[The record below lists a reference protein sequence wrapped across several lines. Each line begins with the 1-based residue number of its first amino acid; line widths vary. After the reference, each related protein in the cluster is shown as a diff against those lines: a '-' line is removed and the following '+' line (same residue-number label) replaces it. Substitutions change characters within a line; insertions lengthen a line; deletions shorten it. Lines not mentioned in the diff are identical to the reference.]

1 MQQWHMLKRF
11 YAFIIFMLLPLS
23 TYAVGMGRITVQS
36 ALGAPFRAEIPLK
49 DLAGVDASTLSA
61 KMAGA
66 DAFKQA
72 GIPYATTLYAIRF
85 KVDTHPGATPRI
97 VLTSTQPVSDPFLN
111 LLVELQWPS
120 GQLLREYTVLLD
132 PPGYGGK
139 REAIAP
145 VALPSAPTPAAGPV
159 RAAAPA
165 MQPAAMAPSR
175 YGPVKQ
181 GDTLFSIAKQLKPA
195 GVTVEQMLAALY
207 QRNPGA
213 FAGHNMNRLMAG
225 KVLTVPRANEAAAV
239 GRQGAAREIRRQAA
253 NWRAY
258 RKRLAAA
265 ASAVAERKAA
275 KQTAAGKIT
284 PVVKSGA
291 EGQEAASDVLKLSRG
306 SAAGQTGAVGA
317 GGKQA
322 LQQQIQS
329 LQEDAIAKEK
339 TIQDANAR
347 IAALE
352 KTIKDMR
359 RLLTLKGEALPAQAT
374 EKAAPKPAAKPRAA
388 PSLVER
394 IMENPVYLGGSVAGA
409 VLVLALALWGV
420 GKARRKRME
429 KFMRGAGTES
439 DLSTSAVI
447 GKASGGS
454 VNTDTSFL
462 TDFSQAGL
470 GTIDTNEVD
479 PIAEAEVYIAY
490 GRDGQAED
498 ILKEAMGKDPHRYEI
513 HLKLLEIYAARKEA
527 ETFEALARELYTALD
542 GQQSPLWDKAA
553 QMGHALDPENPLYR
567 RETTEEDLSKTLII
581 SPEAAA
587 EARAASAPLD
597 VDLGEAV
604 QEEDVIEVGAAS
616 GESAGLDFVVD
627 EAAEKGPA
635 DEMAAEAE
643 SALDIDLGET
653 VVPSPEE
660 APSLAVD
667 ESHDLTGMD
676 DIMEMADLAEAPEGE
691 AADLSA
697 PLEID
702 LGEAPAAVGA
712 TEEEQENALVE
723 AEESLDA
730 TALEEISPI
739 EEAAPDIEVA
749 GLPEEALAEV
759 STEAEESVETATVEE
774 TPLTEEAA
782 PDSEAAGLQE
792 EAPAEVSTESEENAE
807 AAVLE
812 EIPSVEEAVTDSE
825 AAGLQEETPAEVS
838 TEDEEGVEAAAPE
851 DIPSV
856 EEVVADSE
864 ADGLQEEALAEA
876 STDGEESA
884 EAAALEETP
893 PAEEAAPDIEA
904 AELPEEAPAEVS
916 TEDEESAETAASEE
930 TPSVEELAPGAA
942 VVEMDEVAEAP
953 VLDEAVTPSPSSD
966 EVVEDIEITPLP
978 GGEEED
984 AGQGEAQTPPLDL
997 DFNLDEPEEA
1007 APEPQSPPL
1016 DLAGIDLD
1024 LEAPPAA
1031 SETVAEETAESDA
1044 PHWQESATKLDLAR
1058 AYMEMGDSEGAREIL
1073 DEVAAEGNV
1082 KQRQDAKDLL
1092 AKLS

>member
-49 DLAGVDASTLSA
+49 DLAGVDASTFSA

-72 GIPYATTLYAIRF
+72 GIPYATALYAIRF

-120 GQLLREYTVLLD
+120 GRLLREYTVLLD

-145 VALPSAPTPAAGPV
+145 VALPSARMPAAGPV
-159 RAAAPA
+159 PAPA
-165 MQPAAMAPSR
+165 KPPAAMTPSR

-181 GDTLFSIAKQLKPA
+181 GDTLFSIAKRLKPTGA
-195 GVTVEQMLAALY
+195 TVEQMLAALY
-207 QRNPGA
+207 QRNPDA

-225 KVLTVPRANEAAAV
+225 KVLTVPRANEAAAI
-239 GRQGAAREIRRQAA
+239 GRQDAAREIKRQAA

-258 RKRLAAA
+258 RERLAAA
-265 ASAVAERKAA
+265 ASAIAENKAA

-284 PVVKSGA
+284 PVAKRGA

-306 SAAGQTGAVGA
+306 ATAGHAGAAGA
-317 GGKQA
+317 GGTQA
-322 LQQQIQS
+322 LRRQIQS

-359 RLLTLKGEALPAQAT
+359 RLLTLRGEALPAQTA
-374 EKAAPKPAAKPRAA
+374 KKPAPQMAPKLAAKPRAT
-388 PSLVER
+388 PSLLDR
-394 IMENPVYLGGSVAGA
+394 IMENPTYLGGGAAGA
-409 VLVLALALWGV
+409 VLILALALWGI

-429 KFMRGAGTES
+429 KFVRGAGTES

-490 GRDGQAED
+490 GRDGQAEE

-527 ETFEALARELYTALD
+527 EAFEALARELYTALD

-567 RETTEEDLSKTLII
+567 QETAEEDLSKTLII

-587 EARAASAPLD
+587 EARAAQAPLD
-597 VDLGEAV
+597 VDLGEAA

-616 GESAGLDFVVD
+616 GEPAGLNFVLD
-627 EAAEKGPA
+627 EAAEKGKT
-635 DEMAAEAE
+635 DEEEAQAAEAE
-643 SALDIDLGET
+643 SVLDIDLGET

-660 APSLAVD
+660 APPPTVD
-667 ESHDLTGMD
+667 EPHDVTGMD
-676 DIMEMADLAEAPEGE
+676 DIMEMADLAEAPIEDV
-691 AADLSA
+691 ADLSV

-702 LGEAPAAVGA
+702 LGETQTVAGV
-712 TEEEQENALVE
+712 TEEAQGGASAEV
-723 AEESLDA
+723 EESLDA
-730 TALEEISPI
+730 TALEEIPS
-739 EEAAPDIEVA
+739 V
-749 GLPEEALAEV
+749 
-759 STEAEESVETATVEE
+759 EES
-774 TPLTEEAA
+774 A
-782 PDSEAAGLQE
+782 PDSEVAGPQEAAPAEISTEGEEGVETVTLEETPSVEESAPDSEVAGLQE
-792 EAPAEVSTESEENAE
+792 EAPAESSTE
-807 AAVLE
+807 
-812 EIPSVEEAVTDSE
+812 
-825 AAGLQEETPAEVS
+825 G
-838 TEDEEGVEAAAPE
+838 EEGVEAAALE
-851 DIPSV
+851 EIPPV
-856 EEVVADSE
+856 EEAALDSE
-864 ADGLQEEALAEA
+864 VAGLQEEV
-876 STDGEESA
+876 S
-884 EAAALEETP
+884 
-893 PAEEAAPDIEA
+893 
-904 AELPEEAPAEVS
+904 AEVS
-916 TEDEESAETAASEE
+916 TATEESAETTTSEE
-930 TPSVEELAPGAA
+930 TPFVEEPAPGAA
-942 VVEMDEVAEAP
+942 SGETEEMAKAP
-953 VLDEAVTPSPSSD
+953 ELDEAVTPSLPSD
-966 EVVEDIEITPLP
+966 EAVEDIEITPLP

-984 AGQGEAQTPPLDL
+984 AGQGEAQSPPLDL

-1007 APEPQSPPL
+1007 ASGPQSPPL

-1031 SETVAEETAESDA
+1031 SETVAEETTESAA

-1092 AKLS
+1092 AQLS